1 MSIHTEAGSKCATA
15 SRPASVL
22 PSGTRETA
30 HRGFVLRRIVMTLVV
45 SSSVGCEAEVRHVE
59 LVLGSVAIPDQ
70 QAPRG
75 LDCVDEQ
82 GRLMGCRIYDV
93 DPPTLSVVVDVIP
106 LGGLPRC
113 RANSLQAWCADPT
126 HDCTPD
132 LDRRT
137 IFEIP
142 LPEDRNLLRV
152 VEDMKTE
159 LSGQLLPAPRAEE
172 PVILRATFMAQSEAD
187 VLASGDQFTCE
198 AITGCVYSCPV
209 VLDGLEGELPL
220 ELDAFNVRCMAEVHQ
235 CSSNPLFAV
244 EPACTGASG
253 TPAVD
258 PLCMDP

>member
-1 MSIHTEAGSKCATA
+1 MS
-15 SRPASVL
+15 
-22 PSGTRETA
+22 
-30 HRGFVLRRIVMTLVV
+30 RRRRWALVALALAC
-45 SSSVGCEAEVRHVE
+45 GCEAEVRRVD

-75 LDCVDEQ
+75 LDCVDED

-126 HDCTPD
+126 HDCRPD

-137 IFEIP
+137 VFEIP
-142 LPEDRNLLRV
+142 TPDERNLLRV
-152 VEDMKTE
+152 IEDMKAE
-159 LSGQLLPAPRAEE
+159 LSGQALPAPRTDE
-172 PVILRATFMAQSEAD
+172 PVILRATFVAQDEAT
-187 VLASGDQFTCE
+187 VLDGGEDFTCE
-198 AITGCVYSCPV
+198 ALVGCVYSCPV

-220 ELDAFNVRCMAEVHQ
+220 ELDAFGVRCMSEVHQ
-235 CSSNPLFAV
+235 CASNPIFAV

-253 TPAVD
+253 QPMLD
-258 PLCMDP
+258 PLCRDP